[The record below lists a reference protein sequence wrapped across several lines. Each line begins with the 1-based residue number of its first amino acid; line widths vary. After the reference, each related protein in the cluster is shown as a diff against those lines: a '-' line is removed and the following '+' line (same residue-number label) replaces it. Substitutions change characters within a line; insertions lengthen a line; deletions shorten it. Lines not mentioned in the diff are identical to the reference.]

1 MKKGLFLSLLAV
13 LLIIPFINVKATAN
27 VEITK
32 IELLEAS
39 EGVVVNEEPTASGL
53 NINFNLA
60 FGNVEDVAKY
70 KVTIKNND
78 EQSYTIA
85 TGEAQ
90 VSDYMNYNFAFV
102 DDDNVIAGNGEK
114 ELLVTITYENE
125 VPVAA
130 LSGGKYNESNEIEI
144 TLSNSETA
152 EAVPAV
158 ENPKTGDKV
167 LLYVDTLI
175 VSILLCGVAIKTKK
189 VRKGVALFAL
199 LLVALPIGVKAL
211 EELTIKI
218 NTEVEISKDRQ
229 FCFKYVYSDEDSRTD
244 FDFTIGETWDEY
256 LADGTHENFRI
267 VEDDV
272 DVYNYSYSSQALNN
286 TSGSSRLSE
295 KMEIQS
301 DGDANLIYFVPVEYT
316 NCIAE
321 ADKDINAIING
332 RNISELSEE
341 ELNQLMEIS
350 TSEEYNA
357 KFQEC
362 DAMINYRSNVKK
374 NEKIK
379 TSDKGCYVYSF
390 IDYDEG
396 K

>member
-1 MKKGLFLSLLAV
+1 MKKGLFLSLIAV

-78 EQSYTIA
+78 EESYTIA

-90 VSDYMNYNFAFV
+90 ASDYMNYNFAFV

-229 FCFKYVYSDEDSRTD
+229 FCFVSSIEDYNIVNNDFVVGDKWTD
-244 FDFTIGETWDEY
+244 FVTNDTSFQIEGDNVYY
-256 LADGTHENFRI
+256 LSNLSTNDI
-267 VEDDV
+267 
-272 DVYNYSYSSQALNN
+272 
-286 TSGSSRLSE
+286 GSSGLES
-295 KMEIQS
+295 S
-301 DGDANLIYFVPVEYT
+301 LHSNSGDFLYFVPSDYRKCLVDL
-316 NCIAE
+316 
-321 ADKDINAIING
+321 DKEINEILNG
-332 RNISELSEE
+332 RDFSQLSEE
-341 ELNQLMEIS
+341 EQNQLLDITSSDEYNNQYNACMEIA
-350 TSEEYNA
+350 YNA
-357 KFQEC
+357 QE
-362 DAMINYRSNVKK
+362 VKK
-374 NEKIK
+374 DDLIK
-379 TSDKGCYVYSF
+379 SNDKGCYTTYTAL
-390 IDYDEG
+390 G
-396 K
+396 KSD